1 MEYKIE
7 ITSEINEDI
16 VILAK
21 EKSPLLFKLEA
32 LLKADGE
39 ALYGYGEKDILRL
52 DKSNVYAFFVEA
64 GKVYAKAENEKL
76 LVKERLYILEEKFSS
91 DFIKINQ
98 SCLINV
104 SKIERFRTTL
114 GGALEVVLKNGFKD
128 YISRRQLKEVK
139 ERLGI

>member
-39 ALYGYGEKDILRL
+39 ALYGYGEKDIQRL

-64 GKVYAKAENEKL
+64 GKVYAKSENEKL

-98 SCLINV
+98 SCLIRV
-104 SKIERFRTTL
+104 DKIARFRTTI
-114 GGALEVVLKNGFKD
+114 GGSLEVLLKNGYTD
-128 YISRRQLKEVK
+128 YVSRRQLKKVK